1 MNMPRTSLKWRLS
14 LSIGTL
20 AFFCTVIVWQLAS
33 QLTQEQIE
41 RDQGALLQNIAVR
54 MSAQV
59 AQDMST
65 RASEIIFL
73 TGLDLIRSPKTTPEK
88 KREIFERVRNAYPYY
103 SWIGITDTEGNIITG
118 TDGLLTG
125 KSVAKRDWFQRGTE
139 GLYFGDAHDAFLLAK
154 MLPKPQWDDLPLR
167 LVDISA
173 PVHDENGNFIGVLCG
188 HLSLDWAFET
198 RERMLDQ
205 LSRDQLDLLVL
216 NHEGKVLMGTPHLP
230 SLTVNLNS
238 LSTVQG
244 LSNTTRQ
251 VAIDTWPDQKKYL
264 TASVRETPFRNYP
277 GMGWIFV
284 ARKPLAVA
292 LEPAAN
298 LSKLILIAGAG
309 TATLFFVILWLIL
322 SRILRPLEEISAL
335 AVRIRNHDTHAQI
348 PRLRGNDEVSIFARS
363 LADLVNWLRE
373 SNSQLTLTSR
383 VFDESGQGI
392 MITDASTSILRV
404 NQAFQ
409 RITGYSA
416 NEAIGNP
423 PSLLRSGM
431 QDAAFYQALWNKL
444 NRDGV
449 WQGEIWNRHKNGN
462 FYPEWLTIYSL
473 KNEKNEV
480 TNYLAIFD
488 DITEKKDYER
498 RLVHLAN
505 YDSLTDLPNRNLL
518 QQYVDSLMQ
527 EALKTSGIFALI
539 FIDLDKF
546 KNINDTLGHEI
557 GDNVLKEVSHRFSAK
572 LDGQHFLSR
581 WGGDEFVVVMR
592 LQAAD
597 QAAHLA
603 RGLSESLQRSFIIS
617 GKPYHIGMSAGIS
630 LFPSDGKSFHDLLR
644 CADTAMY
651 KAKHGGPGCYRF
663 YEHSMNDDVEK
674 LLRID
679 NALRQTLQANG
690 QGLSLAFQ
698 PQMDASGREIKGMEV
713 LVRWNH
719 PDLGSVSP
727 ADFIPI
733 AEETGQILNLGDW
746 IIKET
751 IASFVAIR
759 RKLGRPIQLSM
770 NLSAQQ
776 LHRASLA
783 EKLLALCSDNGIDP
797 EYLMIEVTET
807 AIISDESKVIST
819 LRLLKSSGF
828 KISIDD
834 FGTGYS
840 CLNYIQQISPRE
852 IKVDQSFVARMISD
866 SESYNIVQFTYRLAR
881 SLDMS
886 IVAEGVETL
895 EQLEALRSMGNFTMQ
910 GYHFSKPL
918 PMDEA
923 VAFIVRLDD
932 QDGIRS

>member
-1 MNMPRTSLKWRLS
+1 
-14 LSIGTL
+14 
-20 AFFCTVIVWQLAS
+20 
-33 QLTQEQIE
+33 
-41 RDQGALLQNIAVR
+41 
-54 MSAQV
+54 
-59 AQDMST
+59 
-65 RASEIIFL
+65 
-73 TGLDLIRSPKTTPEK
+73 
-88 KREIFERVRNAYPYY
+88 
-103 SWIGITDTEGNIITG
+103 
-118 TDGLLTG
+118 
-125 KSVAKRDWFQRGTE
+125 
-139 GLYFGDAHDAFLLAK
+139 
-154 MLPKPQWDDLPLR
+154 
-167 LVDISA
+167 
-173 PVHDENGNFIGVLCG
+173 
-188 HLSLDWAFET
+188 
-198 RERMLDQ
+198 
-205 LSRDQLDLLVL
+205 
-216 NHEGKVLMGTPHLP
+216 
-230 SLTVNLNS
+230 
-238 LSTVQG
+238 
-244 LSNTTRQ
+244 
-251 VAIDTWPDQKKYL
+251 
-264 TASVRETPFRNYP
+264 
-277 GMGWIFV
+277 
-284 ARKPLAVA
+284 
-292 LEPAAN
+292 
-298 LSKLILIAGAG
+298 
-309 TATLFFVILWLIL
+309 
-322 SRILRPLEEISAL
+322 
-335 AVRIRNHDTHAQI
+335 
-348 PRLRGNDEVSIFARS
+348 
-363 LADLVNWLRE
+363 
-373 SNSQLTLTSR
+373 
-383 VFDESGQGI
+383 
-392 MITDASTSILRV
+392 
-404 NQAFQ
+404 
-409 RITGYSA
+409 
-416 NEAIGNP
+416 
-423 PSLLRSGM
+423 
-431 QDAAFYQALWNKL
+431 
-444 NRDGV
+444 
-449 WQGEIWNRHKNGN
+449 
-462 FYPEWLTIYSL
+462 
-473 KNEKNEV
+473 
-480 TNYLAIFD
+480 
-488 DITEKKDYER
+488 
-498 RLVHLAN
+498 
-505 YDSLTDLPNRNLL
+505 
-518 QQYVDSLMQ
+518 MQ

-733 AEETGQILNLGDW
+733 AEETGQILNLGNW

-759 RKLGRPIQLSM
+759 RKLGRSIQLSM

-783 EKLLALCSDNGIDP
+783 ENLLALCSENGIDP
-797 EYLMIEVTET
+797 AYLTIEVTET

-895 EQLEALRSMGNFTMQ
+895 EQLEALRAMGNFTMQ

-932 QDGIRS
+932 QDGTRS